1 MRLVSDVK
9 KSSIEIRLEPL
20 GKTIH
25 VESGVFLKNVLW
37 DFGVEFPC
45 GGEGLCKRCLVKVVN
60 GNLELNDVQRRK
72 LTKEEID
79 NGFRLACQC
88 RILEPATLELA
99 QFETTILV
107 DEMGI
112 QAKSVEGL
120 GVAIDLGTTTLV
132 AQLLDMRNG
141 NILGVRSALNPQAP
155 HGADIMSRINFAL
168 SENGAATLRNLIREK
183 LGAMIGELLTESS
196 LPLLKIIIVGNTA
209 MHHLFNGIDVLP
221 LSRYPFQ
228 PLRDGEFVWKA
239 SDLDWNLRDNPDVIF
254 LPCLGGFVGSDL
266 LAGIL
271 AVGMSESDDT
281 IGLIDLGTNGEVVI
295 GNKRRILCSSTAAG
309 PAFEGARISQGMRAS
324 TGAISKV
331 TIRDGRMAY
340 EIIGNGSPKG
350 ICGSGLV
357 DAVACGLELDQIAS
371 SGRLS
376 DSRKILELMPPVSIT
391 QNDIRELQLAK
402 AAIAAGAEILLKR
415 MSLQKSDLQKVHLAG
430 AFGNYINLSSA
441 KRIGLLNFDDSI
453 LVQSGNTA
461 LRGAKLALFRE
472 DNYDEILRKIE
483 HIPLA
488 ADPEFQ
494 DIFVDQMSFPPTTDR

>member
-1 MRLVSDVK
+1 MR

-25 VESGVFLKNVLW
+25 VESGASLKNVLW

-45 GGEGLCKRCLVKVVN
+45 GGEGLCKRCLVKVVS
-60 GNLELNDVQRRK
+60 GNLELNDVQRQK
-72 LTKEEID
+72 LTKEEIE

-88 RILEPATLELA
+88 RIFESATLELS
-99 QFETTILV
+99 QFETSILS
-107 DEMGI
+107 DEIGI
-112 QAKSVEGL
+112 QVKPADGL

-132 AQLLDMRNG
+132 AQLLDLRNG
-141 NILGVRSALNPQAP
+141 NILGVRSALNPQAQ

-168 SENGAATLRNLIREK
+168 KESGAAILQRLIREK
-183 LGAMIGELLTESS
+183 LGVMICELLSVSNLS
-196 LPLLKIIIVGNTA
+196 LKKIVIVGNTA

-228 PLRDGEFVWKA
+228 PERDGEFVWKA
-239 SDLDWNLRDNPDVIF
+239 SDLGWDLRDDPKIVF
-254 LPCLGGFVGSDL
+254 LSCLGGFVGSDL

-271 AVGMSESDDT
+271 AVGMSESEDT

-295 GNKRRILCSSTAAG
+295 GNKSRILCSSTAAG
-309 PAFEGARISQGMRAS
+309 PAFEGAKISQGMRAS

-331 TIRDGRMAY
+331 KIRDGKMAY

-357 DAVACGLELDQIAS
+357 DAVACELKLGQIAS

-376 DSRKILELMPPVSIT
+376 DSRKVLELIPPVSIT

-402 AAIAAGAEILLKR
+402 AAIAAGVEILLKR
-415 MSLQKSDLQKVHLAG
+415 MALQKSDLRKVHLAG
-430 AFGNYINLSSA
+430 AFGNYINLTGA
-441 KRIGLLNFDDSI
+441 KRIGLLNFDDSVLI
-453 LVQSGNTA
+453 QSGNTA
-461 LRGAKLALFRE
+461 LRGAKLALFRD
-472 DNYDEILRKIE
+472 DNYDEILRKVE
-483 HIPLA
+483 HVPLA

-494 DIFVDQMSFPPTTDR
+494 DIFVDQMNFPPTVYR